1 MKTDT
6 VTVYGI
12 EVEVNYE
19 YYKGEPST
27 RDYPGSSPEVSIL
40 KVFAGS
46 DTDIYDLL
54 SGVVIDKIEEI
65 LIELN
70 N

>member
-1 MKTDT
+1 MKST
-6 VTVYGI
+6 VQVYGI
-12 EVEVNYE
+12 TLQVEYD
-19 YYKGEPST
+19 YYKGEPRT
-27 RDYPGSSPEVSIL
+27 YDYPGSSPEVSIL

>member
-1 MKTDT
+1 MKST
-6 VTVYGI
+6 VQVYGI
-12 EVEVNYE
+12 TLEVEYDYYE
-19 YYKGEPST
+19 GEPRT
-27 RDYPGSSPEVSIL
+27 YDYPGSSPYVRIL

-54 SGVVIDKIEEI
+54 SDVAIDKIEEI